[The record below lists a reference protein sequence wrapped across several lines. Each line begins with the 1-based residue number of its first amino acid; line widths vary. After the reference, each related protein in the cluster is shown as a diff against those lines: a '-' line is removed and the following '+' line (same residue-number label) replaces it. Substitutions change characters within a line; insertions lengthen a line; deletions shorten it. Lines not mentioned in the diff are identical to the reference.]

1 MRNAAGFPF
10 RLVIDRAI
18 ARLVIAVV
26 VLLVSLG
33 AVAAQVRPVVPAQGP
48 KPTGP
53 YTPGI
58 LAGDY
63 LYVSSQGPRKP
74 GGEIPATIEG
84 QVDQCI
90 ANVRSIV
97 EAAELTLDHVV
108 YVQVYLDDMS
118 LYEAMN
124 RAYAKHF
131 TKFPPARAVVG
142 VYKRSNGMHVTMKA
156 VAVRDLGNKKEAVG
170 VSGYPLAEGVS
181 AGVLTHDQLYV
192 SAMLGRDP
200 TGALP
205 SDAAKQVGFALD
217 NVERVLKAAGLD
229 MRHMVF
235 VNPYLLQ
242 TIPYGDMNKIY
253 AGRFEFGNTP
263 ARATIF
269 VTSLPHGAL
278 IEYTGIAVRDLSK
291 RLAVRPKNMKPSPT
305 ASPCVFAGDIYY
317 CSAKSGFIPGVNGG
331 IWTGNVQNQLRQ
343 TMRNQ
348 LDNLEEAGMDFSHA
362 VAATLYFDDPADY
375 DKLNEVY
382 RLYFSELF
390 PARGVVQQL
399 APVERKS
406 RSNGRW
412 PGLEQM
418 SLIGL
423 KSKN

>member
-1 MRNAAGFPF
+1 MGSVAG
-10 RLVIDRAI
+10 LVVRSI
-18 ARLVIAVV
+18 VV
-26 VLLVSLG
+26 ALALPACLDTAS
-33 AVAAQVRPVVPAQGP
+33 AQIRPIVPVQGP

-74 GGEIPATIEG
+74 GGEIPSTVEG
-84 QVDQCI
+84 QVEQCV

-97 EAAELTLDHVV
+97 EAAGLTLDHVV

-118 LYEAMN
+118 LYDTMN
-124 RAYAKHF
+124 HVYEKHF
-131 TKFPPARAVVG
+131 ADFPPARAVVG
-142 VYKRSNGMHVTMKA
+142 VYRRSNGMHVTMKA
-156 VAVRDLGNKKEAVG
+156 VAVRDLGNKKEAVEAP
-170 VSGYPLAEGVS
+170 GYPLPDGVS

-192 SAMLGRDP
+192 SAMLGRDSGGTIP
-200 TGALP
+200 Q
-205 SDAAKQVGFALD
+205 AADRQVGFALD

-235 VNPYLLQ
+235 VNPYLLP

-348 LDNLEEAGMDFSHA
+348 LDNLEEAGMDFSHV
-362 VAATLYFDDPADY
+362 VAATLYFDDVADY
-375 DKLNEVY
+375 DRLNQVY
-382 RLYFSELF
+382 QPYFSEPL
-390 PARGVVQQL
+390 PARGIVQQL
-399 APVERKS
+399 APVERKP
-406 RSNGRW
+406 RPNGRW
-412 PGLEQM
+412 PTFEQL
-418 SLIGL
+418 SLIAL
-423 KSKN
+423 KSKE

>member
-1 MRNAAGFPF
+1 MRTVLGSPF
-10 RLVIDRAI
+10 RV
-18 ARLVIAVV
+18 VIAALI
-26 VLLVSLG
+26 LLASFGL
-33 AVAAQVRPVVPAQGP
+33 AAAQVRPVVPDQGP

-63 LYVSSQGPRKP
+63 LYVSSQGPRNS
-74 GGEIPATIEG
+74 GGAIPATLEG
-84 QVDQCI
+84 QVDQCV
-90 ANVRSIV
+90 ANMRSIV
-97 EAAELTLDHVV
+97 EAAGLTLNHVV
-108 YVQVYLDDMS
+108 YVHVYLDDMS
-118 LYEAMN
+118 LYDAMN

-131 TKFPPARAVVG
+131 VEVAPARAVVG
-142 VYKRSNGMHVTMKA
+142 VYRRSNGMHVTMKA
-156 VAVRDLGNKKEAVG
+156 VAVRDLGNRQEAVE
-170 VSGYPLAEGVS
+170 VPGYPLPDGVS

-192 SAMLGRDP
+192 SAMLGRDAA
-200 TGALP
+200 GAIP
-205 SDAAKQVGFALD
+205 DDAGKQVGFALD

-235 VNPYLLQ
+235 VNPYLLR

-269 VTSLPHGAL
+269 VTGLPHEAL

-291 RLAVRPKNMKPSPT
+291 RLSMRPKNMRPSPT

-317 CSAKSGFIPGVNGG
+317 CSAKSGFIPGMNGG
-331 IWTGNVQNQLRQ
+331 IWTGNVQTQLRQ

-348 LDNLEEAGMDFSHA
+348 LDNLEEAGMDFSHV
-362 VAATLYFDDPADY
+362 VAATLYFDDAADY

-382 RLYFSELF
+382 RLYFSEPF

-399 APVERKS
+399 APVERKP
-406 RSNGRW
+406 RPNGRW
-412 PGLEQM
+412 PGLEQL

-423 KSKN
+423 KSKD

>member
-1 MRNAAGFPF
+1 MRNAVRFPF
-10 RLVIDRAI
+10 RLVSDLAI
-18 ARLVIAVV
+18 ARLIIAVV

-33 AVAAQVRPVVPAQGP
+33 GVAAQVRPVVPAQGP

-74 GGEIPATIEG
+74 GGEIPSTIEG

-97 EAAELTLDHVV
+97 EAAGLTLDHLV

-156 VAVRDLGNKKEAVG
+156 VAVRDLGNKKEAVE
-170 VSGYPLAEGVS
+170 VSGYQLAEGVS
-181 AGVLTHDQLYV
+181 AGLLTHDQLYV

-200 TGALP
+200 ATGALP
-205 SDAAKQVGFALD
+205 SDAGKQIGFALD

-235 VNPYLLQ
+235 VNPYLLR
-242 TIPYGDMNKIY
+242 TIPYGVMNKIY

-269 VTSLPHGAL
+269 VTSVPHGAL
-278 IEYTGIAVRDLSK
+278 IEYTGIAVRNLSK
-291 RLAVRPKNMKPSPT
+291 RLAVRPKNMNPSPT
-305 ASPCVFAGDIYY
+305 ASP
-317 CSAKSGFIPGVNGG
+317 
-331 IWTGNVQNQLRQ
+331 LRVCRRHLLLLGQ
-343 TMRNQ
+343 ERLHPRGERRH
-348 LDNLEEAGMDFSHA
+348 LDGRRPEPTTPNDAE
-362 VAATLYFDDPADY
+362 
-375 DKLNEVY
+375 
-382 RLYFSELF
+382 
-390 PARGVVQQL
+390 PARQ
-399 APVERKS
+399 S
-406 RSNGRW
+406 
-412 PGLEQM
+412 
-418 SLIGL
+418 
-423 KSKN
+423 